1 MVDAARK
8 IQLYIEGL
16 SFADFTN
23 DDKTFDAV
31 IRQLTVIGEAASHV
45 PDEIAS
51 REPNIPWSVIRGMRN
66 IVVHEYFGVD
76 AGIIWKTVVRNIP
89 ELRSQVEKLQ
99 QKLSQEEQTD
109 GP

>member
-8 IQLYIEGL
+8 IQLYVQGL
-16 SFADFTN
+16 SFEDFTK
-23 DDKTFDAV
+23 DEKTFDAV

-51 REPNIPWSVIRGMRN
+51 RERNIPQSVIRGMRN

-76 AGIIWKTVVRNIP
+76 ASIIWKTVLRNIP
-89 ELRSQVEKLQ
+89 ELRSQVKELQ
-99 QKLSQEEQTD
+99 QKLSQ
-109 GP
+109 G